1 MRICQ
6 IQSSTE
12 EPINV
17 WRGDLPAMRR
27 QISVA
32 HIIGIDDN
40 DVGALCRWEGLGK
53 ALMCQGTQQER
64 GS

>member
-6 IQSSTE
+6 IQSTIE
-12 EPINV
+12 QPIDV
-17 WRGDLPAMRR
+17 WCGDLTAMCR

-32 HIIGIDDN
+32 HIIGIDDD
-40 DVGALCRWEGLGK
+40 DVGSLCRWKGLGI
-53 ALMCQGTQQER
+53 ALMRQGTQQER